1 MIIAGSVVVVV
12 EIVVITV
19 VVNIIVHCYC
29 HHYYNL
35 VHIHFTVLQLFGAPL
50 LGSLPKYIYRR
61 SLLFTYHSFVS
72 TRVEDRS
79 LNLFFAQASFLFS
92 TTEAQ
97 NPK

>member
-61 SLLFTYHSFVS
+61 SLLFTYHSF
-72 TRVEDRS
+72 REHEGRGPIVES
-79 LNLFFAQASFLFS
+79 LLRAGFISVLHDGG
-92 TTEAQ
+92 
-97 NPK
+97 PKS